1 MKTLSPQRQM
11 ELAHNLV
18 ALVNVRLM
26 ELDSLHNKYSMK
38 IRMCRDNW
46 KLQNYREQIVTIERS
61 IEINKTILG
70 IKNEA

>member
-1 MKTLSPQRQM
+1 MKTLTPQRQM

-26 ELDSLHNKYSMK
+26 ELDSLHNKYSTK
-38 IRMCRDNW
+38 IKMCRDSW